1 MRVAIDAHAIGK
13 RQTGNEVY
21 VRSLLGELVELA
33 PEHQYTAYVS
43 SREAVAMVPPSVG
56 TRLISPNPYRRLGYQ
71 FRNKLWSE
79 RPDVLHVQ
87 YTAPLYCTTPI
98 VVTVHDVSFV
108 DHPEFFSRFRQ
119 QQLSI
124 TVKRTIRQAVRV
136 LTCSEF
142 SRQAIARAYQLDP
155 AKISVVP
162 NAASSDF
169 YPRDRDEA
177 SAIVRQRFGF
187 TQPYLLCVGNLQRRK
202 NQIGLIR
209 AFASLIMAH
218 PELPHHLVC
227 VGKETPQASEIH
239 AVARN
244 SGVAD
249 RIHFTGFVS
258 DEVLPWLYSASDVF
272 VFPSFYEGFGI
283 PLLEAMA
290 CGCLVASSNRTAMP
304 EVAGSA
310 AVYFDP
316 SSVDAMA
323 KTIYDML
330 TNLAHSQSLV
340 EASLERATCYSWRR
354 SAEIVLNAYCE
365 ATGKPL
371 PTSVKPA
378 ARAFASRP

>member
-1 MRVAIDAHAIGK
+1 VRVAIDAHAIGK

-33 PEHQYTAYVS
+33 PEIQYTAYVS
-43 SREAVAMVPPSVG
+43 SREAIAMVPPSVG

-71 FRNKLWSE
+71 FGFLLRSE

-87 YTAPLYCTTPI
+87 YTAPLHCATPV

-119 QQLSI
+119 QQLSL
-124 TVKRTIRQAVRV
+124 TVKRTIRQAARV

-142 SRQAIARAYQLDP
+142 SRQAIARAYDLDP

-162 NAASSDF
+162 NAASAAF

-177 SAIVRQRFGF
+177 AAIVRQRFGF

-209 AFASLIMAH
+209 AFAALMKAH

-227 VGKETPQASEIH
+227 VGKETPQANEIYT
-239 AVARN
+239 VARN
-244 SGVAD
+244 SGIQE

-258 DEVLPWLYSASDVF
+258 DEVLPWLYSGSDLF
-272 VFPSFYEGFGI
+272 IFPSFYEGFGI

-304 EVAGSA
+304 EVAGNA
-310 AVYFDP
+310 AIYFDP
-316 SSVDAMA
+316 SSVDGIA

-340 EASLERATCYSWRR
+340 EASLERARRYSWTH
-354 SAEIVLNAYCE
+354 SAEIVLNAYRE
-365 ATGKPL
+365 AAGKPL
-371 PTSVKPA
+371 PASVEPA